1 MGYQIIASDLD
12 GTLFDSNGNLSEVNL
27 QAIKQLYEMGIY
39 FVPTTGRAFDE
50 MPAVLRDCPYIRYY
64 INSDGGC
71 LYDKYEDTCYETPMP
86 QQVSQMVFDN
96 LFSCPT
102 IMSVHTD
109 TGSYTD
115 ADTHAPEVYR
125 RYHCGDAFINLV
137 MQVNVPRSNFK
148 EHFYNH
154 EAVQMICVYFQ
165 NMEDRNRCKQLFE
178 NDSRL
183 LVAQSDPYNLEI
195 FSSDA
200 GKGNTLLYLADML
213 EIDHSDTIAMG
224 DGHNDCTM
232 LQAAGLGLAMAN
244 GAEVVKQT
252 ADRVICSNDE
262 HGVDY
267 VLKHI
272 IKGE

>member
-27 QAIKQLYEMGIY
+27 QAIKQLHEMGIY

-71 LYDKYEDTCYETPMP
+71 LYDKREDICHEIPMP

-115 ADTHAPEVYR
+115 ADTHAPEIYR
-125 RYHCGDAFINLV
+125 QYHCGDAFINLV

-183 LVAQSDPYNLEI
+183 LVAQSDPCNLEI

-213 EIDHSDTIAMG
+213 GIDHSDTIAMG

-267 VLKHI
+267 VLQHI

>member
-1 MGYQIIASDLD
+1 MSYKIIASDLD
-12 GTLFDSNGNLSEVNL
+12 GTLFDSRGNLSDTNL
-27 QAIKQLYEMGIY
+27 QAIKQLHEMGIY

-50 MPAVLRDCPYIRYY
+50 MPAVLRECPYIRYY
-64 INSDGGC
+64 INSDGAC
-71 LYDKYEDTCYETPMP
+71 IYDKQEDVCLELPMP
-86 QQVSQMVFDN
+86 LEVSQMVFDQ
-96 LFSCPT
+96 LFACPT

-115 ADTHAPEVYR
+115 AEAHTPEIYR
-125 RYHCGDAFINLV
+125 QYHCGEAFIDLV
-137 MQVNVPRSNFK
+137 MQVNVPRPNFK
-148 EHFYNH
+148 QHFYNH
-154 EAVQMICVYFQ
+154 SAVQMICVYFQ

-178 NDSRL
+178 SDSRL

-195 FSSDA
+195 FSSTA
-200 GKGNTLLYLADML
+200 GKGNALMHLADKL
-213 EIDHSDTIAMG
+213 GVDRSRTIAMG

-244 GAEVVKQT
+244 GAEVVKQM
-252 ADRVICSNDE
+252 ADRVICTNDD

-267 VLKHI
+267 VLHHI